1 MRENYNIFSC
11 FGNPNEVVPENGRKL
26 GYLIQFQ
33 KPWLMSENARKQHYI
48 KFWKP
53 WPYNASE
60 GKESELK
67 FLKSLWGLGKAS
79 RRNRV
84 FVPARQAT

>member
-1 MRENYNIFSC
+1 
-11 FGNPNEVVPENGRKL
+11 
-26 GYLIQFQ
+26 
-33 KPWLMSENARKQHYI
+33 MSENARKQHYI

>member
-1 MRENYNIFSC
+1 MN

-53 WPYNASE
+53 WPYDICQRMK
-60 GKESELK
+60 GTRI
-67 FLKSLWGLGKAS
+67 FC
-79 RRNRV
+79 
-84 FVPARQAT
+84 